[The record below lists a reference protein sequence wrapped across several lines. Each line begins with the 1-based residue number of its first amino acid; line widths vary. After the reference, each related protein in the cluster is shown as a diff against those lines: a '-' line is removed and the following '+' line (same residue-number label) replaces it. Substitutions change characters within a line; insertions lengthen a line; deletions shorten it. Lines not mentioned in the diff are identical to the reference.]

1 MSLPMRVVFTVSML
15 GLALLGAA
23 EAQDAVTKRDRQ
35 GPVTVAV
42 TPLGPVTAG
51 APLKIKIV
59 LDTHSVG
66 LDGIAFEKVV
76 ALRAPDGAEVAP
88 QAVETKGSGH
98 HREAVV
104 TFPPRP
110 GGPLRIVVKDVAGVA
125 ERLFTWD

>member
-1 MSLPMRVVFTVSML
+1 MPLPMRAVFAVSML
-15 GLALLGAA
+15 GLAWLGTA
-23 EAQDAVTKRDRQ
+23 EAQDAVTKRDSQ

-42 TPLGPVTAG
+42 TPLGSVTVG

-66 LDGIAFEKVV
+66 LDGVAFDKAV
-76 ALRAPDGAEVAP
+76 ALRAPEGAEVAP

-104 TFPPRP
+104 TFPPPP
-110 GGPLRIVVKDVAGVA
+110 GGPLRIVVKGVAGVA